1 MSLRTQL
8 LTPFLIALLL
18 GVLPLTAASTGRVD
32 DTPKEPV
39 VEVPIHPNTTCPI
52 MGKAISTRLF
62 VDTDKGRFWVC
73 CKACYEEILAELD
86 LAHQTAY
93 PEVEKLELK
102 TCPVTG
108 EPLPEKP
115 HRIVVQGFDVPLCC
129 EPCAPKFLADSQI
142 HLALLANPKL
152 VDLRN
157 PRCPI
162 TDEPVTANSYCTIDG
177 VLVRLSSPRMVD
189 DVKKDA
195 AAALA
200 AAKVSVEK
208 HGALPHPRCPI
219 REKEEKEAAESTGN
233 GL

>member
-1 MSLRTQL
+1 MLFRLSALGAIL
-8 LTPFLIALLL
+8 LTIPAFTVTIPA
-18 GVLPLTAASTGRVD
+18 PAQE
-32 DTPKEPV
+32 TPAESGPV
-39 VEVPIHPNTTCPI
+39 VDVPIHPNTTCPI

-108 EPLPEKP
+108 EPLPEEP
-115 HRIVVQGFDVPLCC
+115 FRLVVQGFDVPLCC
-129 EPCAPKFLADSQI
+129 EPCVPKFLADSQI

-162 TDEPVTANSYCTIDG
+162 TGGEVSPNSYCTIDG
-177 VLVRLSSPRMVD
+177 VLVRLSSPRAVEE
-189 DVKKDA
+189 VKKDA
-195 AAALA
+195 AKALA
-200 AAKVSVEK
+200 AAKASVAE
-208 HGALPHPRCPI
+208 HGAIERPRCPI
-219 REKEEKEAAESTGN
+219 REKKEKEAAEPTGN
-233 GL
+233 GR